1 MGRSPASRRD
11 AARVGYSIGPPARGS
26 RRKRSSHLD
35 EAWISVDVEASGP
48 TPGTGSLVA
57 IGACLVDTPSVQ
69 FEALITPIA
78 GLPWSDDAE
87 RVHGLSREYLATQG
101 TRPENAIRS
110 FVDWV
115 DTVAAG
121 RRAVFVG

>member
-48 TPGTGSLVA
+48 TPSTGSLIA
-57 IGACLVDTPSVQ
+57 IGACLVGRPERQ
-69 FEALITPIA
+69 YQALLAPIS
-78 GLPWSDDAE
+78 GLAWSDAAE
-87 RVHGLSREYLATQG
+87 RVHGLSRDRLAREG
-101 TRPENAIRS
+101 TVPAIAMRA
-110 FVDWV
+110 FAEWV
-115 DTVAAG
+115 E
-121 RRAVFVG
+121 